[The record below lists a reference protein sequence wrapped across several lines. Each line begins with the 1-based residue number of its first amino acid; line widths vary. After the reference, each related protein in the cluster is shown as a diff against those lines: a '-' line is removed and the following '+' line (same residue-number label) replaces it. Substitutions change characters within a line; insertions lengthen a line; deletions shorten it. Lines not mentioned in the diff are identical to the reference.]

1 VPKYQTRTDMKAER
15 LATLMKDQDLSY
27 INSNPDQ
34 KLSAQTRIQIKDD
47 ARAAFML
54 NKPSKKVENE
64 TKTILLHKRREKA
77 VQENMEKF
85 GNVAIGIHGI
95 ELPKFSDPGFES

>member
-1 VPKYQTRTDMKAER
+1 
-15 LATLMKDQDLSY
+15 
-27 INSNPDQ
+27 
-34 KLSAQTRIQIKDD
+34 
-47 ARAAFML
+47 ML

>member
-1 VPKYQTRTDMKAER
+1 
-15 LATLMKDQDLSY
+15 
-27 INSNPDQ
+27 
-34 KLSAQTRIQIKDD
+34 
-47 ARAAFML
+47 ML

-95 ELPKFSDPGFES
+95 ELPKFSDPLSVSHAKRARFRELTILEKR